1 MIAITSFIRLPFAK
15 NFTGLIPAMVWQSKS
30 RARAETLVR
39 PRLGGGIARFC
50 GNGAGATTSLSP
62 HLLHKPGMA

>member
-15 NFTGLIPAMVWQSKS
+15 NIAGLIPARAVPSKTH
-30 RARAETLVR
+30 ARAETLVQ
-39 PRLGGGIARFC
+39 PGLGGGIARFC
-50 GNGAGATTSLSP
+50 GNGAGAKTSLSP